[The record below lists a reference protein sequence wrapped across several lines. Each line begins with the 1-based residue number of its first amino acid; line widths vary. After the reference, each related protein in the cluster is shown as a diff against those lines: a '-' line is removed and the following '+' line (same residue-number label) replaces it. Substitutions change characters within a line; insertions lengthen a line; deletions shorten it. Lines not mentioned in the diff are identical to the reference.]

1 MTKVMAI
8 ILNYNTIEDSK
19 KCALLL
25 KKQKGIDLYIT
36 IVDNYSNDGKIE
48 ELRAFCSENDVR
60 LIESKENRGF
70 SFGNNLGLRL
80 AAESHCKYGM
90 IINPDVEIRKEDYIY
105 ESIKEME
112 KDSSIA
118 VLGTDVINMEKQHQN
133 PMRELKFSE
142 EILWPLVLMRNKI
155 MKTLPFVCNYKQ
167 SGYCKKISGCCFF
180 IEIAFVAKIGY
191 LDEQIFMYCE
201 EPILAATVK
210 KEGRKIFY
218 KHDATA
224 YHMHRSSEKG
234 EPLKRLEMFFES
246 RKYYLEN
253 YSEYG
258 RIRKKMVLF
267 SLKCH
272 KKALLN
278 KNGKKQKR

>member
-1 MTKVMAI
+1 MAV
-8 ILNYNTIEDSK
+8 
-19 KCALLL
+19 
-25 KKQKGIDLYIT
+25 GI
-36 IVDNYSNDGKIE
+36 NEK
-48 ELRAFCSENDVR
+48 AF
-60 LIESKENRGF
+60 
-70 SFGNNLGLRL
+70 
-80 AAESHCKYGM
+80 A
-90 IINPDVEIRKEDYIY
+90 
-105 ESIKEME
+105 
-112 KDSSIA
+112 
-118 VLGTDVINMEKQHQN
+118 
-133 PMRELKFSE
+133 
-142 EILWPLVLMRNKI
+142 
-155 MKTLPFVCNYKQ
+155 
-167 SGYCKKISGCCFF
+167 
-180 IEIAFVAKIGY
+180 AKIGY